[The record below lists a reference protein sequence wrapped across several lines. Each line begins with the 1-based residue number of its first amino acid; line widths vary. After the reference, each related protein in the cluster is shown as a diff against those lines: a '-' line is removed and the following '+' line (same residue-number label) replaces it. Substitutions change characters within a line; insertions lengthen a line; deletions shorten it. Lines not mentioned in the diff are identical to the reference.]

1 MKQIAVTA
9 EQKGFYRRVMVIAFP
24 IMVQNGITNFVS
36 MLDNIMVGRVGT
48 DAMSAVAIV
57 NQLLFVWI
65 LCLFGGTSGIGIF
78 TAQFYGKGDQEGI
91 RYTFRLQMMLGAILV
106 AAGFVAFK
114 LADVPMIS
122 LYLTGEEGSG
132 DPEATLALGIA
143 YLAVMLWEFLPL
155 AVTQVYASVLRS
167 TGETVVPMR
176 ASLVAV
182 AVNLV
187 GNYILIY
194 GKFGAPALGVVGAAI
209 ATVISRFVEMGYV
222 CIWTH
227 RHTEKNPYIEGVYKS
242 FYVPLSLAKNC
253 ILKGLPLML
262 NETMWS
268 AGMAV
273 LSRNYSLRGL
283 DVVAANNISSTI
295 SNVFNVSFI
304 AMGSAIAIIMGQ
316 ELGSGHLDTVQRD
329 ARRLSIFS
337 VLICVIFGAGL
348 CSVSGVFPMIYNT
361 TDEVRHLA
369 TGFILIGGIF
379 MPLYAYENAAYFI
392 IRSGGKTL
400 ITFFFDSCF
409 VWIASIPLS
418 FILARF
424 TELPILPI
432 FALVQ
437 SLSFIKCTIG
447 LILVRKGI
455 WINDLTQYEK

>member
-1 MKQIAVTA
+1 MQLSQ
-9 EQKGFYRRVMVIAFP
+9 EQKGFYRRAMTIAIP

-48 DAMSAVAIV
+48 DAMSAVSIV

-78 TAQFYGKGDQEGI
+78 TAQFYGKGDHEGI
-91 RYTFRLQMMLGAILV
+91 RYTFRLEMMLGAILV
-106 AAGFVAFK
+106 AVGFLIFK
-114 LADVPMIS
+114 TSDAPLIS
-122 LYLTGEEGSG
+122 LYLKGDEGSG
-132 DPEATLALGIA
+132 DPQATLALGIA
-143 YLAVMLWEFLPL
+143 YLAVMCWEFLPV
-155 AVTQVYASVLRS
+155 AVTQVYASTLRS

-176 ASLVAV
+176 ASLIAV

-209 ATVISRFVEMGYV
+209 ATVISRFVETAYV
-222 CIWTH
+222 VFWTH
-227 RHTEKNPYIEGVYKS
+227 AHKERNAFIVGAYRS
-242 FYVPLSLAKNC
+242 LYVPASLTKNC
-253 ILKGLPLML
+253 ILKGLPLMI

-273 LSRNYSLRGL
+273 MSRNYSLRGL
-283 DVVAANNISSTI
+283 DVVAASNISSTI

-304 AMGSAIAIIMGQ
+304 AMGSAIAIIIGQ
-316 ELGSGHLDTVQRD
+316 ELGAGHLDTVKRD

-348 CSVSGVFPMIYNT
+348 CAVSGVYPLIYNT
-361 TDEVRHLA
+361 TDEVRRLA
-369 TGFILIGGIF
+369 TGFIIIGGIC

-418 FILARF
+418 FILACY
-424 TELPILPI
+424 TELSILPI
-432 FALVQ
+432 FAIIQ
-437 SLSFIKCTIG
+437 SLSIIKCTIG
-447 LILVRKGI
+447 AILVRKGI
-455 WINDLTQYEK
+455 WINDLTNYA